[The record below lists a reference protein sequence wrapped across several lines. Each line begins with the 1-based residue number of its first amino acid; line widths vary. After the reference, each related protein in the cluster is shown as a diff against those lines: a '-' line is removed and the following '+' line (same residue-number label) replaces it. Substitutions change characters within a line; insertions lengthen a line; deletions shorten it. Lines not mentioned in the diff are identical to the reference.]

1 MKKTLLFIGLFFA
14 FALGSYAQKYA
25 LVDTEYI
32 LKHIPEYDMANQEM
46 ESVGEL
52 WQSEIETMQKAVQDM
67 YKAYQANVGSLSANE
82 KTKRENAIVAKES
95 ELQQLRNKYFGAE
108 GEMFKRR
115 ESLIKPIEDAVYN
128 AIKEISLVHGYKA
141 VIDRASATS
150 MIFASPDIDISD
162 EVLTKLGYSI

>member
-14 FALGSYAQKYA
+14 LTLGSYAQKYA
-25 LVDTEYI
+25 LVDIEYI
-32 LKHIPEYDMANQEM
+32 LKHIPEYDMANQELGN
-46 ESVGEL
+46 VGEQ
-52 WQSEIETMQKAVQDM
+52 WQGEIETMQKEVQDM
-67 YKAYQANVGSLSANE
+67 YKAYQANVGSLSASE

-95 ELQQLRNKYFGAE
+95 ELQQLRNKYFGAD

-115 ESLIKPIEDAVYN
+115 EALIKPIEDAVYN
-128 AIKEISLVHGYKA
+128 AVKEISLLNGYKA

-162 EVLTKLGYSI
+162 EVLAKLGYSI

>member
-128 AIKEISLVHGYKA
+128 AIKEISLLNGYKA

-162 EVLTKLGYSI
+162 EVLAKLGYSI